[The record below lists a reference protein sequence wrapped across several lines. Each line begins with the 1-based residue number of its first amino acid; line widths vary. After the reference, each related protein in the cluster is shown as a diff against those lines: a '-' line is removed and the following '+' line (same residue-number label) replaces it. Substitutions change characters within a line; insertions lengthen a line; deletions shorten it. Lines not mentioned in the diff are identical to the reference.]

1 VDGEG
6 VSGIGALLQKRVM
19 VLPEYCCLDRGGQ
32 LRLNQGVVEVM
43 EPKIGQDHADLVKA
57 IADIAAT
64 MPLAR
69 TVQLYQFALFLK
81 THPLP
86 TEETFEEIVADE
98 AIWDAQFA
106 ATDDDKLAA
115 LVAAVEMEISEGKA
129 LPMFDEHGRFIEHS

>member
-1 VDGEG
+1 
-6 VSGIGALLQKRVM
+6 LQGLQRVFDICKLQA
-19 VLPEYCCLDRGGQ
+19 VIRQ
-32 LRLNQGVVEVM
+32 VAV
-43 EPKIGQDHADLVKA
+43 KTIDLIKA

-86 TEETFEEIVADE
+86 TEETFEEIAADE
-98 AIWDAQFA
+98 AIWDTQFT

-115 LVAAVEMEISEGKA
+115 LVAAVEAEINEGKE
-129 LPMFDEHGRFIEHS
+129 LPMFDEHGEFIEHS